1 MLAEALCRW
10 HFLGMVAGTCLSY
23 LQAPAVRVWSFLLFS
38 WRQALSCL
46 LRGRMRS
53 LGFHDQVSLLGWLFN
68 NTLWVLPK
76 LEVLAGLVLLLSQD
90 PWCSSLF

>member
-1 MLAEALCRW
+1 
-10 HFLGMVAGTCLSY
+10 
-23 LQAPAVRVWSFLLFS
+23 
-38 WRQALSCL
+38 
-46 LRGRMRS
+46 MRS